1 MASIDDDGDVRF
13 GRWSRSGSEQSHS
26 FKPFLRTR
34 SRMQVIVV
42 DSLAW
47 IDAFDAVSTRSVERL
62 EGLLGVTPWR
72 WLIRSWWR
80 RQVVVAGLF

>member
-1 MASIDDDGDVRF
+1 MEEV
-13 GRWSRSGSEQSHS
+13 
-26 FKPFLRTR
+26 
-34 SRMQVIVV
+34 VV
-42 DSLAW
+42 DSLDW